1 MSGCG
6 ASSLPDRLDDGKPGA
21 HRPLG
26 VVFVGLRIAE
36 IDENAVAHVLRHE
49 AAAAIHRLCD
59 AFLIAGN
66 DFPEVLRVHAV
77 RQCSRTDKV
86 GEHHGDLAALGGS
99 LRDGRSTR
107 CWSGQALGR
116 RRSWPCFGIRLRAQR
131 SDGVEQQTAVPDD
144 ADAQILQV
152 LRRQALQDP
161 LVDFIVA
168 ERRLIPFEAKA
179 TQPLPEVHS
188 RALNSPLARNHRPGE
203 TMCPGGHD
211 ASSLDHLV
219 GAGHQRRG
227 HSHAHRLSG
236 LEVDHQ
242 LELGRL
248 FDRDV
253 GNFDAAEELD
263 ELSGHYL

>member
-1 MSGCG
+1 MTWRRS
-6 ASSLPDRLDDGKPGA
+6 
-21 HRPLG
+21 
-26 VVFVGLRIAE
+26 
-36 IDENAVAHVLRHE
+36 AVACATGAVLVAGAGRPSVAGE
-49 AAAAIHRLCD
+49 AGRALVFASARSAA
-59 AFLIAGN
+59 
-66 DFPEVLRVHAV
+66 
-77 RQCSRTDKV
+77 TK
-86 GEHHGDLAALGGS
+86 
-99 LRDGRSTR
+99 
-107 CWSGQALGR
+107 
-116 RRSWPCFGIRLRAQR
+116 
-131 SDGVEQQTAVPDD
+131 TAVPDD